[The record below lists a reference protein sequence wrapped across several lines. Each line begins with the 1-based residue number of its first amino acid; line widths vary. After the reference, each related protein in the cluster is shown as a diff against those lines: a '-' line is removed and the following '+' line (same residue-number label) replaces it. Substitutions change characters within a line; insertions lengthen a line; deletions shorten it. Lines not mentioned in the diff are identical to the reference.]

1 MINGALTFLGLW
13 IASVRMLKNVREDA
27 HTRVGA

>member
-1 MINGALTFLGLW
+1 MINGALTFVGLW
-13 IASVRMLKNVREDA
+13 IASVKALKNGGNDA